1 MSIYN
6 LQRERLAEMEVQS
19 GWRPFLL
26 PGTRA
31 PGEAS
36 GRIGLALVAVA
47 LIIVF
52 SLLNN
57 SFFRLEN
64 FVVIGVNST
73 SILIAVLG
81 TSALLIAGYVD
92 LSIGSMIALV
102 GIIVAKVAVAT
113 QNSMLA
119 ASVGLSLGFLLGML
133 NGLLVRRLSISPLIV
148 TLAML
153 ALYGGLAFVVSS
165 TAVYGF
171 PNTLLQLGRGKIFEI
186 QYTVI
191 IAVVT
196 FVIGSFIL
204 TRTVTGLR
212 IYAIGGDPR
221 AAELCGVP
229 VGHTVVGLYAAN
241 GLLIGLVAVLLAGR
255 LGSITPTIGAGFELQ
270 VLTAA
275 ILGGVAFSGGSGRP
289 FGIAIGVA
297 TIGILNAG
305 LIFLGLQSWWQSIAV
320 GSMLLL
326 ALLADQ
332 ITMSMRGRRSKPALT
347 NLNTAEGPASIP
359 VQRNSAATSDR
370 VKTSRKPDDST
381 PVFSIGGA
389 RKSYGALT
397 ALEEAGFTV
406 GKGEVVCLLGDNGA
420 GKSTLV
426 KIISGAIRP
435 DSGVMM
441 LQGQPANFKT
451 PQDARAAGLETVY
464 QDLAL
469 CSNLSITHN
478 MMLGREQTRRWLGLI
493 PVRDDRKA
501 AEQCRARLAALSVTL
516 RDENVLVRSLSGGQ
530 RQSIAIARAL
540 AEQVKLICLDEPTAA
555 LGVKQTAQV
564 ISLIRSIAAS
574 GTGVILVTHDLSTV
588 RALADRIVVLSLGRV
603 AYDGSV
609 RHLSADQLWG
619 LMATGT
625 LASSDEKRDL
635 RPVI

>member
-1 MSIYN
+1 M
-6 LQRERLAEMEVQS
+6 
-19 GWRPFLL
+19 L
-26 PGTRA
+26 PGVKA

-36 GRIGLALVAVA
+36 GRIGLALVALG
-47 LIIVF
+47 LIIAF
-52 SLLNN
+52 SLLNK
-57 SFFRLEN
+57 SFFSLDN

-92 LSIGSMIALV
+92 LSIGSMVALI
-102 GIIVAKVAVAT
+102 GIITAKVAVAT
-113 QNSMLA
+113 QSAPLA
-119 ASVGLSLGFLLGML
+119 ICVGLGLGLLLGLL

-171 PNTLLQLGRGKIFEI
+171 PEALLELGRGKIFGI

-191 IAVVT
+191 IAASV
-196 FVIGSFIL
+196 FVIGAFVL
-204 TRTVTGLR
+204 TSTVTGLR
-212 IYAIGGDPR
+212 LYAIGGDPR
-221 AAELCGVP
+221 AAELCGIP
-229 VGHTVVGLYAAN
+229 VGRTVVGLYAAN
-241 GLLIGLVAVLLAGR
+241 GLLIGLVSVLIAGR
-255 LGSITPTIGAGFELQ
+255 LGSITPTIGVRFELD

-289 FGIAIGVA
+289 LGIAIGVA

-305 LIFLGLQSWWQSIAV
+305 LIFVGLQSWWQSISV

-326 ALLADQ
+326 ALVADQ
-332 ITMSMRGRRSKPALT
+332 AAIGFRGRRARAAAT
-347 NLNTAEGPASIP
+347 NFTVADNGAVASAGPAVTAGNAEAP
-359 VQRNSAATSDR
+359 QGPA
-370 VKTSRKPDDST
+370 
-381 PVFSIGGA
+381 FSIAGA

-397 ALEEAGFTV
+397 ALEEASFTV
-406 GKGEVVCLLGDNGA
+406 GKGEIVCLLGDNGA

-426 KIISGAIRP
+426 KIISGAIQP
-435 DSGVMM
+435 DAGAMT
-441 LQGQPANFKT
+441 LEGQPISFRS
-451 PQDARAAGLETVY
+451 PQDARGAGLETVY

-469 CSNLSITHN
+469 CPNLSVAHN
-478 MMLGREQTRRWLGLI
+478 MILGREETRRWLGVF

-501 AEQCRARLAALSVTL
+501 AEQCRARLAALGVTL

-540 AEQVKLICLDEPTAA
+540 ADHVKLICLDEPTAA

-564 ISLIRSIAAS
+564 VKLIRSIAAS

-603 AYDGSV
+603 AYDGSAKQ
-609 RHLSADQLWG
+609 LTADQLWG
-619 LMATGT
+619 LMASGT
-625 LASSDEKRDL
+625 LA
-635 RPVI
+635 PAAG

>member
-1 MSIYN
+1 M
-6 LQRERLAEMEVQS
+6 
-19 GWRPFLL
+19 L
-26 PGTRA
+26 PGVKA

-36 GRIGLALVAVA
+36 GRIGLALVALGLIVA
-47 LIIVF
+47 F
-52 SLLNN
+52 SLSNK
-57 SFFRLEN
+57 SFFSLDN

-92 LSIGSMIALV
+92 LSIGSMVALI
-102 GIIVAKVAVAT
+102 GIITAKVAVAT
-113 QNSMLA
+113 QSAPLA
-119 ASVGLSLGFLLGML
+119 ICVGLGLGLLLGLL

-171 PNTLLQLGRGKIFEI
+171 PEALLELGRGKIFGI

-191 IAVVT
+191 IAASV
-196 FVIGSFIL
+196 FVIGAFVL
-204 TRTVTGLR
+204 TSTVTGLR
-212 IYAIGGDPR
+212 LYAIGGDPR
-221 AAELCGVP
+221 AAELCGIP
-229 VGHTVVGLYAAN
+229 VGRTVVGLYAAN
-241 GLLIGLVAVLLAGR
+241 GLLIGLVSVLIAGR
-255 LGSITPTIGAGFELQ
+255 LGSITPTIGVRFELD

-289 FGIAIGVA
+289 LGIAIGVA

-305 LIFLGLQSWWQSIAV
+305 LIFVGLQSWWQSISV

-326 ALLADQ
+326 ALVADQ
-332 ITMSMRGRRSKPALT
+332 AAIGFRGRRARAAAT
-347 NLNTAEGPASIP
+347 NFTVADNGAVASAGPAVTAGNAEAP
-359 VQRNSAATSDR
+359 QGPA
-370 VKTSRKPDDST
+370 
-381 PVFSIGGA
+381 FSIAGA

-397 ALEEAGFTV
+397 ALEEASFTV
-406 GKGEVVCLLGDNGA
+406 GKGEIVCLLGDNGA

-435 DSGVMM
+435 DAGAMT
-441 LQGQPANFKT
+441 LEGQPISFRS
-451 PQDARAAGLETVY
+451 PQDARGAGLETVY

-469 CSNLSITHN
+469 CPNLSVAHN
-478 MMLGREQTRRWLGLI
+478 MILGREETRRWLGVF

-501 AEQCRARLAALSVTL
+501 AEQCRARLAALGVTL

-540 AEQVKLICLDEPTAA
+540 ADHVKLICLDEPTAA

-564 ISLIRSIAAS
+564 VKLIRSIAVS

-603 AYDGSV
+603 AYDGSA
-609 RHLSADQLWG
+609 RQLTADQLWG
-619 LMATGT
+619 LMASGT
-625 LASSDEKRDL
+625 LA
-635 RPVI
+635 PAAG

>member
-1 MSIYN
+1 M
-6 LQRERLAEMEVQS
+6 
-19 GWRPFLL
+19 L
-26 PGTRA
+26 PGVKA

-36 GRIGLALVAVA
+36 GRIGLALVALG
-47 LIIVF
+47 LIIAF
-52 SLLNN
+52 SLLNK
-57 SFFRLEN
+57 SFFSLDN

-92 LSIGSMIALV
+92 LSIGSMVALI
-102 GIIVAKVAVAT
+102 GIITAKVAVAT
-113 QNSMLA
+113 QSAPLA
-119 ASVGLSLGFLLGML
+119 ICVGLGLGLLLGLL

-171 PNTLLQLGRGKIFEI
+171 PEALLELGRGKIFGI

-191 IAVVT
+191 IAASV
-196 FVIGSFIL
+196 FVIGAFVL
-204 TRTVTGLR
+204 TSTVTGLR
-212 IYAIGGDPR
+212 LYAIGGDPR
-221 AAELCGVP
+221 AAELCGIP
-229 VGHTVVGLYAAN
+229 VGRTVVGLYAAN
-241 GLLIGLVAVLLAGR
+241 GLLIGLVSVLIAGR
-255 LGSITPTIGAGFELQ
+255 LGSITPTIGVRFELD

-289 FGIAIGVA
+289 LGIAIGVA

-305 LIFLGLQSWWQSIAV
+305 LIFVGLQSWWQSISV

-326 ALLADQ
+326 ALVADQ
-332 ITMSMRGRRSKPALT
+332 AAIGFRGRRARAAAT
-347 NLNTAEGPASIP
+347 NFTVADNGAVASAGPAVTAGNAEAP
-359 VQRNSAATSDR
+359 QGPA
-370 VKTSRKPDDST
+370 
-381 PVFSIGGA
+381 FSIAGA

-397 ALEEAGFTV
+397 ALEEASFTV
-406 GKGEVVCLLGDNGA
+406 GKGEIVCLLGDNGA
-420 GKSTLV
+420 GKSTLM
-426 KIISGAIRP
+426 KIISGAIQP
-435 DSGVMM
+435 DAGAMT
-441 LQGQPANFKT
+441 LEGQPISFRS
-451 PQDARAAGLETVY
+451 PQDARGAGLETVY

-469 CSNLSITHN
+469 CPNLSVAHN
-478 MMLGREQTRRWLGLI
+478 MILGREETRRWLGVF

-501 AEQCRARLAALSVTL
+501 AEQCRARLAALGVTL

-540 AEQVKLICLDEPTAA
+540 ADHVKLICLDEPTAA

-564 ISLIRSIAAS
+564 VKLIRSIAAS

-603 AYDGSV
+603 AYDGSAKQ
-609 RHLSADQLWG
+609 LTADQLWG
-619 LMATGT
+619 LMASGT
-625 LASSDEKRDL
+625 LA
-635 RPVI
+635 PAAG

>member
-1 MSIYN
+1 M
-6 LQRERLAEMEVQS
+6 LS
-19 GWRPFLL
+19 GVK
-26 PGTRA
+26 A

-36 GRIGLALVAVA
+36 GRIGLALVALGLIVA
-47 LIIVF
+47 F
-52 SLLNN
+52 SLLNK
-57 SFFRLEN
+57 SFFSLDN

-92 LSIGSMIALV
+92 LSIGSMVALI
-102 GIIVAKVAVAT
+102 GIITAKVAVAT
-113 QNSMLA
+113 QSALLA
-119 ASVGLSLGFLLGML
+119 ICVGLGLGLLLGL
-133 NGLLVRRLSISPLIV
+133 VNGLLVRRLSISPLIV

-171 PNTLLQLGRGKIFEI
+171 PEALLELGRGKIFGI

-191 IAVVT
+191 IAASVFVT
-196 FVIGSFIL
+196 GAFVL
-204 TRTVTGLR
+204 TSTVTGLR
-212 IYAIGGDPR
+212 LYAIGGDPR
-221 AAELCGVP
+221 AAELCGIP
-229 VGHTVVGLYAAN
+229 VGRTVVGLYAAN
-241 GLLIGLVAVLLAGR
+241 GLLIGLVSVLIAGR
-255 LGSITPTIGAGFELQ
+255 LGSITPTIGVRFELD

-289 FGIAIGVA
+289 LGIAIGVA

-305 LIFLGLQSWWQSIAV
+305 LIFVGLQSWWQSISV

-326 ALLADQ
+326 ALVADQ
-332 ITMSMRGRRSKPALT
+332 AAIGFRGRRARAAAT
-347 NLNTAEGPASIP
+347 NFTVADNGAVASAGPA
-359 VQRNSAATSDR
+359 ATAGNAEA
-370 VKTSRKPDDST
+370 PQG
-381 PVFSIGGA
+381 PAFSIAGA

-397 ALEEAGFTV
+397 AVEEASFTV
-406 GKGEVVCLLGDNGA
+406 GKGEIVCLLGDNGA

-426 KIISGAIRP
+426 KIISGAIQP
-435 DSGVMM
+435 DAGAMT
-441 LQGQPANFKT
+441 LEGQPISFRS
-451 PQDARAAGLETVY
+451 PQDARGAGLETVY

-469 CSNLSITHN
+469 CPNLSVAHN
-478 MMLGREQTRRWLGLI
+478 MILGREETRRWLGVF

-501 AEQCRARLAALSVTL
+501 AEQCRARLAALGVTL

-540 AEQVKLICLDEPTAA
+540 ADHVKLICLDEPTAA

-564 ISLIRSIAAS
+564 VKLIRSIAAS

-603 AYDGSV
+603 AYDGSAKQ
-609 RHLSADQLWG
+609 LTADQLWG
-619 LMATGT
+619 LMASGT
-625 LASSDEKRDL
+625 LA
-635 RPVI
+635 PAAG